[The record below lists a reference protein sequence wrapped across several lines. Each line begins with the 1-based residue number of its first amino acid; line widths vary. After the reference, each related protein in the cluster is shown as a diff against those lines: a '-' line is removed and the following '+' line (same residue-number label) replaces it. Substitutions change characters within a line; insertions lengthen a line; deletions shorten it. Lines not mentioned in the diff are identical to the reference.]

1 MLLKSFSVKEQR
13 IREELKEQWGQ
24 EVFFFFFYPED
35 ITEDVYIDRNDQV
48 ERENLIMPG
57 VEEL

>member
-24 EVFFFFFYPED
+24 EVFFFFFFPED